1 MMMFMRAHMHL
12 IKKLCLV
19 GFISLLF
26 LSANAVNALNI
37 GQADKLISSLV
48 KDINTIINSQ
58 KPPTFMYLDFK
69 SVLTKYADTKIMSQK
84 VLGIDWRRATIRQRQ
99 DFQKAFEHYLSRK
112 YGKRFREFLG
122 GEIIV
127 TKSRKVNS
135 VFEVVSIVKLG
146 GQAPFEVRWLVANKD
161 GTPKMFN
168 LFIEGIN
175 VSSSEKTEIGA
186 MLDKR
191 RGNIDELITHLW
203 ELD

>member
-1 MMMFMRAHMHL
+1 MTTSMRAHMPL

-19 GFISLLF
+19 GFILLSF
-26 LSANAVNALNI
+26 LSTNAVNALNT

-84 VLGIDWRRATIRQRQ
+84 VLGIDWRRATVRQRQ

-135 VFEVVSIVKLG
+135 VFEVVSIVQLD

>member
-1 MMMFMRAHMHL
+1 MHL
-12 IKKLCLV
+12 IKKLFLV

-26 LSANAVNALNI
+26 LSTNAVNALNTD
-37 GQADKLISSLV
+37 QADKLISSLV

-135 VFEVVSIVKLG
+135 VFEVVSIVQLD

-191 RGNIDELITHLW
+191 RGNIDKLITHLW

>member
-1 MMMFMRAHMHL
+1 MTMFMRAHMHL
-12 IKKLCLV
+12 IKKLFLV

-26 LSANAVNALNI
+26 LSTNAVNALNTD
-37 GQADKLISSLV
+37 QADKLISSLV

-135 VFEVVSIVKLG
+135 VFEVVSIVQLD

-161 GTPKMFN
+161 CTPKMFN

>member
-1 MMMFMRAHMHL
+1 MHL

-19 GFISLLF
+19 SCILFSLL
-26 LSANAVNALNI
+26 STGAVNALNTA
-37 GQADKLISSLV
+37 QADKLISSLV

-135 VFEVVSIVKLG
+135 VFEVVSIVKLE
-146 GQAPFEVRWLVANKD
+146 GQVPFEVRWLVANKD
-161 GTPKMFN
+161 GHPKMFN

-175 VSSSEKTEIGA
+175 VSSAEKTEIGA

-191 RGNIDELITHLW
+191 SGSIDKLITHLW
-203 ELD
+203 KID

>member
-1 MMMFMRAHMHL
+1 MRL

-19 GFISLLF
+19 GFILLLL
-26 LSANAVNALNI
+26 LSTNAVNALTT
-37 GQADKLISSLV
+37 GQANKLISSLV

-84 VLGIDWRRATIRQRQ
+84 VLGIDWRRATVRQRK

-135 VFEVVSIVKLG
+135 VFEVVSIVKLDE
-146 GQAPFEVRWLVANKD
+146 QAPFEVRWLVANKD

-191 RGNIDELITHLW
+191 RGNIDALITHLW

>member
-1 MMMFMRAHMHL
+1 MRAHMHL
-12 IKKLCLV
+12 IKKL
-19 GFISLLF
+19 FIVVCILFSLL
-26 LSANAVNALNI
+26 STGAVNALNTA
-37 GQADKLISSLV
+37 QADKLISSLV
-48 KDINTIINSQ
+48 KDINIIINSQ

-69 SVLTKYADTKIMSQK
+69 GVLTKYADTKIMSQK

-135 VFEVVSIVKLG
+135 VFEVVSVVQLE

-161 GTPKMFN
+161 GNPKMFN

-175 VSSSEKTEIGA
+175 VSSAEKTEIGA

-191 RGNIDELITHLW
+191 SGSIDKLITHLW
-203 ELD
+203 EMD

>member
-1 MMMFMRAHMHL
+1 MTMFMRAHMHL

-19 GFISLLF
+19 SCILFSLL
-26 LSANAVNALNI
+26 STGAVNALNTA
-37 GQADKLISSLV
+37 QADKLISSLV

-127 TKSRKVNS
+127 TKSRKINS
-135 VFEVVSIVKLG
+135 VFEVVSIVKLD

>member
-1 MMMFMRAHMHL
+1 MHL

-19 GFISLLF
+19 GYISLLF
-26 LSANAVNALNI
+26 LSTNAVNALNTD
-37 GQADKLISSLV
+37 QADKLISSLV

-135 VFEVVSIVKLG
+135 VFEVVSIVQLD

>member
-1 MMMFMRAHMHL
+1 MTMFMRAHMHL

-19 GFISLLF
+19 SFISLLF
-26 LSANAVNALNI
+26 LSTNAVNALNI

-84 VLGIDWRRATIRQRQ
+84 VLGIDWRRATVRQRQ

-122 GEIIV
+122 GQIIV

-135 VFEVVSIVKLG
+135 VFEVVSIVQLD

-161 GTPKMFN
+161 GIPKMFN

>member
-1 MMMFMRAHMHL
+1 MHL

-19 GFISLLF
+19 SCILFSLL
-26 LSANAVNALNI
+26 STGAVNALNTA
-37 GQADKLISSLV
+37 QADKLISSLV

-58 KPPTFMYLDFK
+58 KPPTLMYLDFK

-135 VFEVVSIVKLG
+135 VFEVVSIVKLE
-146 GQAPFEVRWLVANKD
+146 GQVPFEVRWLVANKD
-161 GTPKMFN
+161 GHPKMFN

-175 VSSSEKTEIGA
+175 VSSAEKTEIGA

-191 RGNIDELITHLW
+191 SGSIDKLITHLW
-203 ELD
+203 KID

>member
-1 MMMFMRAHMHL
+1 MHL

-19 GFISLLF
+19 SFILLLF
-26 LSANAVNALNI
+26 LSTNAVNALNTS
-37 GQADKLISSLV
+37 QADKLISSLV

-84 VLGIDWRRATIRQRQ
+84 VLGIDWRRATIRQRL

-135 VFEVVSIVKLG
+135 VFEVVSIVQLE

>member
-1 MMMFMRAHMHL
+1 MHL

-19 GFISLLF
+19 SCILFSLL
-26 LSANAVNALNI
+26 STGAVNALNTA
-37 GQADKLISSLV
+37 QADKLISSLV
-48 KDINTIINSQ
+48 KDINIIINSQ

-135 VFEVVSIVKLG
+135 VFEVVSIVKLE
-146 GQAPFEVRWLVANKD
+146 GQVPFEVRWLVANKD
-161 GTPKMFN
+161 GHPKMFN

-175 VSSSEKTEIGA
+175 VSSAEKTEIGA

-191 RGNIDELITHLW
+191 SGSIDKLITHLW
-203 ELD
+203 KID

>member
-1 MMMFMRAHMHL
+1 MTMFMRAHMHL

-19 GFISLLF
+19 SCILFSLL
-26 LSANAVNALNI
+26 STGAVNALNTA
-37 GQADKLISSLV
+37 QADKLISSLV

-135 VFEVVSIVKLG
+135 VFEVVSIVQLE
-146 GQAPFEVRWLVANKD
+146 GQVPFEVRWLVANKD
-161 GTPKMFN
+161 GNPKMFN

-175 VSSSEKTEIGA
+175 VSSAEKTEIGA

-191 RGNIDELITHLW
+191 SGSIDKLITHLW
-203 ELD
+203 KID

>member
-1 MMMFMRAHMHL
+1 MTMFMRAHMHL

-19 GFISLLF
+19 SCILFSLL
-26 LSANAVNALNI
+26 STGAVNALNTA
-37 GQADKLISSLV
+37 QADKLISSLV

-135 VFEVVSIVKLG
+135 VFEVVSIVKLE
-146 GQAPFEVRWLVANKD
+146 GQVPFEVRWLVANKD
-161 GTPKMFN
+161 GHPKMFN

-175 VSSSEKTEIGA
+175 VSSAEKTEIGA

-191 RGNIDELITHLW
+191 SGSIDKLITHLW
-203 ELD
+203 KID

>member
-1 MMMFMRAHMHL
+1 MHL

-26 LSANAVNALNI
+26 LSTNAVNALNTD
-37 GQADKLISSLV
+37 QADKLISSLV

-135 VFEVVSIVKLG
+135 VFEVVSIVQLD

>member
-1 MMMFMRAHMHL
+1 MHL

-19 GFISLLF
+19 GCILFSLL
-26 LSANAVNALNI
+26 SASAVSALNTN
-37 GQADKLISSLV
+37 QADRLISSLV

-84 VLGIDWRRATIRQRQ
+84 VLGIDWRRATVRQRQ

-135 VFEVVSIVKLG
+135 VFEVVSIVQLD

>member
-1 MMMFMRAHMHL
+1 MTMFMRAHMHL

-19 GFISLLF
+19 SFISLLF
-26 LSANAVNALNI
+26 LSTNAVNALNT

-135 VFEVVSIVKLG
+135 VFEVVSIVQLD